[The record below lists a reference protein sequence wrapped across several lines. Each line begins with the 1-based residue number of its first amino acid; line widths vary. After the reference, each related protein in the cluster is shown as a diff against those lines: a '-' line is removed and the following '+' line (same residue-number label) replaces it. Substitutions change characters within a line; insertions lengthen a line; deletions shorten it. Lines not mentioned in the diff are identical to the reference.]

1 MFGRLLISR
10 SLIGAAILAAVGC
23 VSLATL
29 QIVSSTP
36 AQAQGF
42 LQNLFRPIFPGGNY
56 QRRRRAPRNLWGP
69 RTRREP
75 RAHRKFAPPPRA
87 KEGEPP
93 PATTILV
100 MGDGMAEWLGYG
112 LESAFSE
119 SPEVGI
125 VRENKRRSGLIS
137 YERKSDIDWWHLAR
151 EYIAKNKADYVVM
164 MLGINDRETI
174 RERDVLAKARQEAE
188 EKKKQAEEALQR
200 ALENAPG
207 GAAAGES
214 GAQDNLGQHKTAAE
228 KPKKPKRSNATFAFR
243 GNRWEKV
250 YVRRIDRTIA
260 ALKSKG
266 VPVFWVGLPAVRGT
280 RSTADVV
287 YLNDLFRA
295 RAERAGIVYVDV
307 WDGFVKESGRYSS
320 FGPDLEG
327 QTRRLR
333 SSDGVF
339 FTRHGARKLAHYVE
353 REIRRFMNNRNVP
366 VALPT
371 GPLGPLPG
379 GEPGARPVAGPVVPL
394 TVPPV
399 SNAVLAGAPG
409 RHRVHGDTIA
419 RDALV
424 RGEPLDGPAGRAD
437 DFSWPPGSGAGRPS
451 SPPARTKPKQ
461 AMRPETS
468 GVRDVTPLTT
478 VPNASPTIAPLPPEP
493 PARAAAPAT
502 PEGKPGA
509 AMQDAAA
516 AGSTTDD
523 GDGAASGS
531 RAETRAAQDRA
542 PRPARRRVQSPLDAL
557 FGRNVPFGWFPR

>member
-10 SLIGAAILAAVGC
+10 SLIGAAILAAVAC
-23 VSLATL
+23 VTLATL
-29 QIVSSTP
+29 QIASSTP

-75 RAHRKFAPPPRA
+75 RAHRSLAPPPRKA
-87 KEGEPP
+87 KEGAP
-93 PATTILV
+93 PAITILV
-100 MGDGMAEWLGYG
+100 MGDGMADWLGYG

-119 SPEVGI
+119 SPDVGI
-125 VRENKRRSGLIS
+125 VRENKRRSGLIQ
-137 YERKSDIDWWHLAR
+137 YERKSDVDWWHHAR
-151 EYIAKNKADYVVM
+151 EYIAKNRADYVVM
-164 MLGINDRETI
+164 MLGINDRESI

-207 GAAAGES
+207 GAGAGES
-214 GAQDNLGQHKTAAE
+214 GQAENADRKKTAEE
-228 KPKKPKRSNATFAFR
+228 KPKKRKSSNATFEFR

-287 YLNDLFRA
+287 YLNDLYRA

-339 FTRHGARKLAHYVE
+339 FTKHGARKLAHYVE
-353 REIRRFMNNRNVP
+353 RAIRRFMINRNVP

-437 DFSWPPGSGAGRPS
+437 DFSWPPGSGAGKPS
-451 SPPARTKPKQ
+451 SPPARAKPKQ

-468 GVRDVTPLTT
+468 GVRDVTPLAT
-478 VPNASPTIAPLPPEP
+478 VPKASPTIAPLPPEP
-493 PARAAAPAT
+493 PATATAPAAP
-502 PEGKPGA
+502 ESKPGA
-509 AMQDAAA
+509 AAQDAASD
-516 AGSTTDD
+516 GGDD
-523 GDGAASGS
+523 AASANQ
-531 RAETRAAQDRA
+531 AEARPAQDRA
-542 PRPARRRVQSPLDAL
+542 QRPVRRRARSPLDAL
-557 FGRNVPFGWFPR
+557 FGRNGPFGWIPR